1 MKKYLLL
8 LLLLF
13 ISGVVSAQYPITGSK
28 VRYYNGIG
36 LSTRDTTGWSAAD
49 TNVVIIGAD
58 SALYVRA
65 KTYWKKVGGS
75 DKAYYTIQQSSDST
89 YVTIK
94 SIDGLQVDTIHFQG
108 GSGIISNNSFPRTVA
123 KYYDTTTIT
132 GIGSDTTTAINYTV
146 PNDGLVHIYNIKYW
160 TNVGDV
166 YNVYWTDLNGFQSS
180 VFNNSSFNLSNY
192 SVVPIYG
199 TPNTQIIIS
208 NTNAGAKKNYIW
220 LEESQRF

>member
-1 MKKYLLL
+1 MKKYLL

-180 VFNNSSFNLSNY
+180 VFNNSSFNLSNF

>member
-1 MKKYLLL
+1 MKKYLL

-180 VFNNSSFNLSNY
+180 VFNNSSFNPSNF

>member
-1 MKKYLLL
+1 MKKYLL

-180 VFNNSSFNLSNY
+180 VFNNSSFNLNNF

>member
-1 MKKYLLL
+1 MKKYLL

-166 YNVYWTDLNGFQSS
+166 YNVYWTDLNGFQSF
-180 VFNNSSFNLSNY
+180 VFNNSSFNLNNF

-208 NTNAGAKKNYIW
+208 NTNAGSKKNYIW

>member
-1 MKKYLLL
+1 MKKYLL